1 MLKIYQK
8 YIIKKFLLKFI
19 FITIIFFSLSLIM
32 GVLEE
37 ISFFSK
43 VTENFFLPYLLTIL
57 NAPSTLF
64 EIFPFIFFLTTQF
77 FFFELFEKDEMNLI
91 KKSGLKNTT
100 IIKNIFFL
108 SILIG
113 ILNVVIFYNF
123 SASLKFKYSNLKNDL
138 SGDNKYLAMVTE
150 SGLWIK
156 DEINEKK
163 LIIKAKQFKDDYIY
177 DVVIN
182 EFDNNFKLKKII
194 KTNKIDIQSNEWI
207 IFDAE
212 VTSDTLTIKNT
223 SEIIFTS
230 NFDSSKIK
238 NIFSNIYSYDLFRIL
253 SLKKDFNNL
262 GYATEELVIHLYKLL
277 STPLFYGLLSVLASI
292 IMLNF
297 PKNNSIIYQL
307 ILGIFFSV
315 VIYYVIFIFN
325 SLGVNG
331 KIPKYFAIAFPQIII
346 TLISMI
352 GLLNINDK

>member
-8 YIIKKFLLKFI
+8 YIIKKFLLKYI

-163 LIIKAKQFKDDYIY
+163 LIIKAKQFKNDHIY
-177 DVVIN
+177 NVVIN
-182 EFDNNFKLKKII
+182 EFDNNFKLEKII
-194 KTNKIDIQSNEWI
+194 KANKINIQSNNWV

-212 VTSDTLTIKNT
+212 ITSNNSTTKNN

-230 NFDSSKIK
+230 NFNSNKIR
-238 NIFSNIYSYDLFRIL
+238 NIFSNIYSYNLFKIL

-262 GYATEELVIHLYKLL
+262 GYATEDLAIHLYKLL
-277 STPLFYGLLSVLASI
+277 STPFFYGLLSVLASI

-297 PKNNSIIYQL
+297 PKNDSILYQI

-325 SLGVNG
+325 SMGVNG
-331 KIPKYFAIAFPQIII
+331 KIPKYFAISFPLIII
-346 TLISMI
+346 GLISMI
-352 GLLNINDK
+352 GILNINDK